1 MAKIEFAQIDEYAQ
15 RLGILWKSQ
24 RKIIESAV
32 YQGADV
38 VADEIKKGLL
48 EIPIQEGENGLPPV
62 AHKGEMLTGV
72 SRRQKGDLIDGFGLA
87 PMESNGDYVNTKAG
101 FNGYGSVKTK
111 EYPKGTPNAM
121 LIRSI
126 ESGTSFRKKNP
137 VVRPAV
143 NRARKRAIKAMQ
155 EELDKQIKSRME

>member
-101 FNGYGSVKTK
+101 FDGYGSVKTK